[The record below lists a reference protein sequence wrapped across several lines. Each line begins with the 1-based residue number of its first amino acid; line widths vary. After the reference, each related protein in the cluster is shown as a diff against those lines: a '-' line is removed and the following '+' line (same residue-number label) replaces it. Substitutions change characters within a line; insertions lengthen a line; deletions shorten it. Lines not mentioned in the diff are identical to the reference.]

1 MLYRILADL
10 IVIIHLLFILLVL
23 FGGLLVLWRR
33 WLVWLHLPA
42 LLWGIGIEFYGGI
55 CPLTPLE
62 WRLRQAAGQQGYRGD
77 FIEHYLIPLIYPED
91 LTRNL
96 QLLAGLGAL
105 ALNLAIYLWLWRR
118 LRR

>member
-1 MLYRILADL
+1 MPYRILADL

-23 FGGLLVLWRR
+23 CGGLLVLWRR

-42 LLWGIGIEFYGGI
+42 VLWGIGIELYGGI

-77 FIEHYLIPLIYPED
+77 FIEHYLVPLIYQEA

-105 ALNLAIYLWLWRR
+105 LLNLAIYLWIWRR